1 MTGFGERLRGLAS
14 RLTEDGSG
22 CSHLDQA
29 RMVEPRSGGCEECLR
44 QGMEWVHLRLCLT
57 CGHVGCCDSS
67 EGRHAY
73 GHFDETGHPIVRS
86 HEPGEIWSWCWIDEV
101 EL

>member
-1 MTGFGERLRGLAS
+1 VSGFGERVRGLVS
-14 RLTEDGSG
+14 RLTDDGSG

-29 RMVEPRSGGCEECLR
+29 HMVEPLSEGCQECLR
-44 QGMEWVHLRLCLT
+44 QDMEWVHLRLCLA
-57 CGHVGCCDSS
+57 CGYVGCCNAS

-73 GHFDETGHPIVRS
+73 AHFEETGHPIMRS